1 MNDPVKG
8 RILGIDPGLAK
19 MGWGVVDIDGPGFR
33 LVEYGSLK
41 TGGDQSHAERLLAI
55 DEEISAVIRRFLP
68 EVSAVEEVFQGKN
81 ARSALVAGEARGVAI
96 VACGRAGLPV
106 REISASEVKLGV
118 TGNGRASKEQ
128 VQAMVQRILGLEKPP
143 KPADAADA
151 LAVAIVRGQRDRR
164 SISVVSPRSG
174 GS

>member
-1 MNDPVKG
+1 M
-8 RILGIDPGLAK
+8 
-19 MGWGVVDIDGPGFR
+19 
-33 LVEYGSLK
+33 
-41 TGGDQSHAERLLAI
+41 
-55 DEEISAVIRRFLP
+55 IRRFLP